1 MRVRLNFTAIR
12 RTRPKEYAVRFLFG
26 GTVTL
31 LAGVV
36 AHYYGPSVGGLFLA
50 FPAILPAGV
59 TLIAKHE
66 ERRRR
71 NAGLDGKE
79 RGRLAAALDTRGAMI
94 GCCGLFFF
102 AFTVHALLPIRATDT
117 ALGLATLAWFATSVL
132 FWRLRSQ
139 RFERTLRKDVD

>member
-1 MRVRLNFTAIR
+1 MRVRFNFAAIR
-12 RTRPKEYAVRFLFG
+12 RTKPKEYSVRFLFG

-31 LAGVV
+31 LAGLV

-50 FPAILPAGV
+50 FPAIFPAGV

-71 NAGLDGKE
+71 KVGLEGKE

-94 GCCGLFFF
+94 GAAGLLFF
-102 AFTVHALLPIRATDT
+102 AFSVHSILPVLPTAA
-117 ALGLATLAWFATSVL
+117 ALGLATLAWFASSVL
-132 FWRLRSQ
+132 IWRLRR
-139 RFERTLRKDVD
+139 RFPWDFADDN